1 MGTVA
6 SIDAIRLQD
15 GGEERVFHLG
25 NQDDAKLPRPYR
37 HIVVHVPHDV
47 SRCVDVMF
55 ICNEWGS
62 SKGGLSTFNREF
74 SVNLAKASTDKI
86 KVHCYVC
93 SSSEQDRDEAR
104 KQGVNLITARRLPG
118 SPDLMEALKF
128 PPSDLPHPHIVVG
141 HGRKFGIAAHFIA
154 DRAKCWWIQF
164 VHVFCEALGKYKL
177 EDSTIPDAIANCQ
190 VKHKQEL
197 ELCEAA
203 DLVVAV
209 GSQLQK
215 KYNRTLPDIK
225 VEAITPGILEKF
237 VILIQANKSDEFQ
250 PTEAEEFSIFM
261 FGRGS
266 FEDFTLKGYDI
277 VGKAVALLGRKFEL
291 TFVGSPQDEQRRIEK
306 WFLKKTKISRNQ
318 LTIRGYCNYEELKKM
333 FCEADLIVMP
343 SRTEGF
349 GLVALEA
356 ISAGIPVLVSAECG
370 IARALKDVEGGMS
383 VVVNSDMPEEWA
395 SRIHGLS
402 DQKPEER
409 HRHALH
415 LREQYGKIYSW
426 KKECE
431 RFEQMIHELVQRP
444 RKVVPLNFSLTGLYL
459 IIVTNLPSSC
469 QSGCDRGGGAV
480 EYYWKQNEK

>member
-25 NQDDAKLPRPYR
+25 NQDDAKLPRPCRY
-37 HIVVHVPHDV
+37 IVVHVPDDV
-47 SRCVDVMF
+47 SRCVDILF

-74 SVNLAKASTDKI
+74 AVNLAEASTDKI

-93 SSSEQDRDEAR
+93 SSSEKDRKDAR
-104 KQGVNLITARRLPG
+104 EQGVNLITARGVPG

-141 HGRKFGIAAHFIA
+141 HGRKFGIAAHSIS

-177 EDSTIPDAIANCQ
+177 EDSTIPDPIAANQ
-190 VKHKQEL
+190 EKHKQEL

-209 GSQLQK
+209 GTQLQR
-215 KYNRTLPDIK
+215 KYSRILPDIK
-225 VEAITPGILEKF
+225 VEAITPGIFEKF
-237 VILIQANKSDEFQ
+237 VIQANKSDKFQ
-250 PTEAEEFSIFM
+250 PSEAEEFSIFM

-266 FEDFTLKGYDI
+266 FEDFELKGYDI
-277 VGKAVALLGRKFEL
+277 IGKAVALLGRKFEL
-291 TFVGSPQDEQRRIEK
+291 TFVGSPQGEQKRMQK
-306 WFLKKTKISRNQ
+306 WFLAETKIAKNQ

-333 FCEADLIVMP
+333 FREADVIVMP

-356 ISAGIPVLVSAECG
+356 ISAAVPVLVSAECG
-370 IARALKDVEGGMS
+370 IAKALAEVEGGKT
-383 VVVNSDMPEEWA
+383 VVVDTDKPQDWA
-395 SRIHGLS
+395 GKIKQLS
-402 DQKPEER
+402 EQKPKDR
-409 HRHALH
+409 HKSALH
-415 LREQYGKIYSW
+415 LREKYGEIYTW

-431 RFEQMIHELVQRP
+431 RFEQMIHELVQGP
-444 RKVVPLNFSLTGLYL
+444 HKSVPVKCLLKGL
-459 IIVTNLPSSC
+459 
-469 QSGCDRGGGAV
+469 
-480 EYYWKQNEK
+480 